1 MKVLV
6 PVKRV
11 IDYNVK
17 VRVKADGS
25 GVDLANVKMSMNPFD
40 EIAVE
45 QAIRLKEAGSV
56 EEIVVVSIGVKQA
69 QETLRTALAMGAD
82 RAILIVASEDVHND
96 IEPLA
101 VAKLLKAVVEAEAPG
116 LVLCGKQAI
125 DNDMNATGQM
135 LAALLG
141 WSQATFASALAIEG
155 DKAVVTRE
163 VDGGL
168 QTINVTMPT
177 VVTVDLRL
185 NEPRYA
191 SLPNIMKAKK
201 KPLEEKTAAD
211 YGVDVSPRLTVV
223 KTTEPAGRK
232 AGIKV
237 GSVDELIAK
246 LKDEAGVI

>member
-1 MKVLV
+1 
-6 PVKRV
+6 V

-17 VRVKADGS
+17 VRVKADGT

-45 QAIRLKEAGSV
+45 EAIRLKEAGKAD
-56 EEIVVVSIGVKQA
+56 EIVVVSIGVKQA

-82 RAILIVASEDVHND
+82 RAILVTAADDVHTD

-101 VAKLLKAVVEAEAPG
+101 VAKILAAVAKEENPG
-116 LVLCGKQAI
+116 LIIAGKQAI

-141 WSQATFASALAIEG
+141 WSQATFASEVAVDG
-155 DKAVVTRE
+155 DTATVTRE

-168 QTINVTMPT
+168 QTVKVKMPAVIT
-177 VVTVDLRL
+177 ADLRL

-201 KPLEEKTAAD
+201 KPLDEKTAAD

-223 KTTEPAGRK
+223 KTSEPPVRQ

-237 GSVDELIAK
+237 GSVDELVSK
-246 LKDEAGVI
+246 LKEAGAL

>member
-1 MKVLV
+1 MKILV

-17 VRVKADGS
+17 VRVKADGT

-45 QAIRLKEAGSV
+45 AAIRLKEAGQAD
-56 EEIVVVSIGVKQA
+56 EIIVVSIGVEKA

-82 RAILIVASEDVHND
+82 RAILVKAAEDVHTD

-101 VAKLLKAVVEAEAPG
+101 VAKILKGVVDEELPG
-116 LVLCGKQAI
+116 LVICGKQAI
-125 DNDMNATGQM
+125 DNDLNATGQM
-135 LAALLG
+135 LSALLG
-141 WSQATFASALAIEG
+141 WSQATFASEIGIEG
-155 DKAVVTRE
+155 DSAVVTRE

-168 QTINVTMPT
+168 QTIKVKLPSI
-177 VVTVDLRL
+177 VTVDLRL

-201 KPLEEKTAAD
+201 KPLDQKTADD
-211 YGVDVSPRLTVV
+211 YGVDVSPRLAII
-223 KTTEPAGRK
+223 KTAEPEARA

-237 GSVDELIAK
+237 GSVDELVEK
-246 LKDEAGVI
+246 LKEVGAL

>member
-1 MKVLV
+1 
-6 PVKRV
+6 
-11 IDYNVK
+11 
-17 VRVKADGS
+17 S

-45 QAIRLKEAGSV
+45 QAIRLKEAGQADEV
-56 EEIVVVSIGVKQA
+56 IAVSIGVKQN

-82 RAILIVASEDVHND
+82 RAILVIAADDVHTD

-101 VAKLLKAVVEAEAPG
+101 VAKILKAVIDDEQPG
-116 LVLCGKQAI
+116 IVLAGKQAI

-135 LAALLG
+135 LAALTG
-141 WSQATFASALAIEG
+141 WSQATFVSELEIQGES
-155 DKAVVTRE
+155 AVVTRE

-168 QTINVTMPT
+168 QTIKVSMPT
-177 VVTVDLRL
+177 IVTVDLRL

-201 KPLEEKTAAD
+201 KQMDEKTAAD
-211 YGVDVSPRLTVV
+211 LGVDVSPHLTIVS
-223 KTTEPAGRK
+223 TSEPETRD

-237 GSVDELIAK
+237 ASVDELIEK
-246 LKDEAGVI
+246 LKEVGAV